1 MQIFEELQSLQ
12 EEGRLIK
19 VGLVGAGFMGRGIV
33 EVLDHAPGMTVAAVA
48 DKTVDRA
55 LSALELVEGPPIR
68 VVERAADARLVDL
81 QAERVASQEPAVIS
95 ALEGVDMVIEATG
108 KTEVG
113 AAVAFQSIIAG
124 KHVGMLNV
132 ETDVTVGH
140 LLASMARR
148 SGVVYTVCAG
158 DEPAA
163 LKELFDF
170 AATMG
175 FTVVACGKGKNNPL
189 DQHANPE
196 TLSGRAAAM
205 GLNPAILTEFVDGTK
220 TMVEMCCVA
229 NAAGLT
235 VDVPNMHGPDCDL
248 DRLAET
254 FSLKSRGGL
263 LAREGVVD
271 FAIGNVAPGVF
282 AVVSHAGEIA
292 NQTLRY
298 LKIGTGPQ
306 YLLYRPY
313 HLTNLEVPHT
323 VGWAALRGKPTVTP
337 RGEPR
342 TEVTTRAKKGLAK
355 GREVDGLGGFTV
367 YGGLREYQ
375 EARRAGLLPMGL
387 AEGARLVRDVA
398 ADRELTYGD
407 VELRNSLLLQLRKIQ
422 DDMHA

>member
-1 MQIFEELQSLQ
+1 
-12 EEGRLIK
+12 
-19 VGLVGAGFMGRGIV
+19 MGRGIV

-48 DKTVDRA
+48 DRTVDRA
-55 LSALELVEGPPIR
+55 LSALEVAEGPPIK
-68 VVERAADARLVDL
+68 VVERVSDASLVDL
-81 QAERVASQEPAVIS
+81 QAVRVASREPAVIS

-140 LLASMARR
+140 LLGSMARR
-148 SGVVYTVCAG
+148 AGVVYTVCAG

-163 LKELFDF
+163 VKELYDF
-170 AATMG
+170 AVTMG
-175 FTVVACGKGKNNPL
+175 FTVVACGKGKNFSFDGKATTENL
-189 DQHANPE
+189 A
-196 TLSGRAAAM
+196 GRAAEM
-205 GLNPAILTEFVDGTK
+205 GLNPSILTEFVDGTK

-235 VDVPNMHGPDCDL
+235 VDVPNMHGPSCDL

-254 FSLKSRGGL
+254 FSLKDRGGL
-263 LAREGVVD
+263 LSREGVVD
-271 FAIGNVAPGVF
+271 FAIGNVAPGIF
-282 AVVSHAGEIA
+282 AVVRHPGGIA

-298 LKIGTGPQ
+298 LKIGAGPQ
-306 YLLYRPY
+306 FLLYRPY

-323 VGWAALRGKPTVTP
+323 VGWAVLHGKATVAP
-337 RGEPR
+337 RGTPR
-342 TEVTTRAKKGLAK
+342 TEVTTRAKKDLAK
-355 GREVDGLGGFTV
+355 GQEVDGLGGVTV
-367 YGGLREYQ
+367 YGGLREYRD
-375 EARRAGLLPMGL
+375 ARSAGLLPMGM
-387 AEGARLVRDVA
+387 AEGARLVRDVP
-398 ADRELTYGD
+398 ADRELTYRD